1 MYQVPTYF
9 YLNSYEHM
17 YIKRRRNVYK
27 LGIIHTTLIDLTWI
41 TYFEIFV
48 SAKSDKKKLWSL
60 FGQYFFFHKQTVVLQ
75 CKIWDYRIQV
85 HRYSVVTTYAMRNL
99 QYLSK
104 IKIKWSPIAPKRNS
118 CQRNWKVG
126 YIFFVTAKVDW
137 LTQFGNPR

>member
-48 SAKSDKKKLWSL
+48 SAKSDKKNYGLCSAKISFSTNRLL
-60 FGQYFFFHKQTVVLQ
+60 FFNAKYGIIEF
-75 CKIWDYRIQV
+75 
-85 HRYSVVTTYAMRNL
+85 RYIGIV
-99 QYLSK
+99 
-104 IKIKWSPIAPKRNS
+104 
-118 CQRNWKVG
+118 
-126 YIFFVTAKVDW
+126 
-137 LTQFGNPR
+137 